1 MTDAQH
7 SLDWHQTRTAAETV
21 PCPYCRAPAGR
32 TCRNRYTGLK
42 VSFPAHP
49 DRIKLSADRTTRTQ
63 IGRAAPQINAQPLKD
78 ATAPHTPETPQP

>member
-1 MTDAQH
+1 MTH

-32 TCRNRYTGLK
+32 PCRNRYTGHE

-49 DRIKLSADRTTRTQ
+49 DRMKLSADHPTATP
-63 IGRAAPQINAQPLKD
+63 APE
-78 ATAPHTPETPQP
+78 HT

>member
-1 MTDAQH
+1 MTAQH

-32 TCRNRYTGLK
+32 PCRNRYTGHE

-49 DRIKLSADRTTRTQ
+49 DRMKLASDRPTATHSEQNTNHDPEGGQ
-63 IGRAAPQINAQPLKD
+63 THKNA
-78 ATAPHTPETPQP
+78 

>member
-1 MTDAQH
+1 MTAQH

-32 TCRNRYTGLK
+32 PCRNRYTGHE

-49 DRIKLSADRTTRTQ
+49 DRMKLASDHPT
-63 IGRAAPQINAQPLKD
+63 
-78 ATAPHTPETPQP
+78 ATHSEQNTNHDPEGG